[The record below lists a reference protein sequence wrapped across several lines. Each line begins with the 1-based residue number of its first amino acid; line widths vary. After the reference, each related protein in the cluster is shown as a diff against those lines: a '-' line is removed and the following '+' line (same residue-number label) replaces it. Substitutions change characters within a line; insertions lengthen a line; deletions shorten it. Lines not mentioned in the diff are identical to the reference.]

1 MNDRFENIAEAFRT
15 GDMKDLP
22 AVCDR
27 VIRNWKDIPLEPLI
41 ELKLQLARLGL
52 EHREAHLDEALISVA
67 EKRPAPFTLIASNT
81 DHPLWKP
88 VVEIMSMCE
97 NRNFQEQLLSLLP
110 GCPKRCLE
118 DLIRAISRSGSSA
131 ESVWPYL
138 MDEDEGVFLE
148 ALMAVR
154 EAGGPES
161 IRLLKEAMAQKRRE
175 GSPSARVLE
184 AVLQELEKRRG

>member
-1 MNDRFENIAEAFRT
+1 MIERFEIIAEAFRV

-22 AVCDR
+22 GVCDK
-27 VIRNWKDIPLEPLI
+27 VIRNWKDIPVEPLL

-52 EHREAHLDEALISVA
+52 EHREAHLDEALISIA
-67 EKRPAPFTLIASNT
+67 EKRPGPFSDIASNT

-88 VVEIMSMCE
+88 AVEIMSMCE
-97 NRNFQEQLLSLLP
+97 NPDFQEQLLSLLP
-110 GCPKRCLE
+110 GCPKRCLG

-138 MDEDEGVFLE
+138 MDEDEGIFLE
-148 ALMAVR
+148 AVMAVR

-161 IRLLKEAMAQKRRE
+161 VRRLKEAITQKKRE

-184 AVLQELEKRRG
+184 AVLQELERKQD

>member
-1 MNDRFENIAEAFRT
+1 MIERFETIAEVFRA

-22 AVCDR
+22 GVCDK

-52 EHREAHLDEALISVA
+52 EHREAHLDEALISIA
-67 EKRPAPFTLIASNT
+67 EKRPGPFSDIASNT

-97 NRNFQEQLLSLLP
+97 SRNFKEQLLSLLP

-118 DLIRAISRSGSSA
+118 DLIRAISRFGNSA

-148 ALMAVR
+148 AVMAVR
-154 EAGGPES
+154 GAGGPES
-161 IRLLKEAMAQKRRE
+161 VRRLKEAMERKKRE

-184 AVLQELEKRRG
+184 AVLQELERKPD